1 MKSKVFIFNEVCPG
15 GNYGIKTYIEQLSS
29 CFLTMNDFEVH
40 IVNLR
45 SKENEFT
52 INHESN
58 IVIYEIPR
66 EKYWKKN
73 QDVYYRNV
81 LLLLKPYITKCSE
94 NVFFQINYFEHK
106 PLISYLRE
114 MFPQGKIIFTLHY
127 LDWSF
132 ILQGN
137 TSLFR
142 KIINQSIKNENAQ
155 YIIQL
160 FDRDKMLF
168 NSVETIICL
177 SEYAKNLLINDYK
190 ISDSKIELI
199 LNGLSDVCIEKDITT
214 KKNLRKQY
222 FFNEDEKIRFF
233 RNLE

>member
-94 NVFFQINYFEHK
+94 NVFF
-106 PLISYLRE
+106 
-114 MFPQGKIIFTLHY
+114 
-127 LDWSF
+127 
-132 ILQGN
+132 
-137 TSLFR
+137 
-142 KIINQSIKNENAQ
+142 
-155 YIIQL
+155 
-160 FDRDKMLF
+160 
-168 NSVETIICL
+168 
-177 SEYAKNLLINDYK
+177 
-190 ISDSKIELI
+190 
-199 LNGLSDVCIEKDITT
+199 
-214 KKNLRKQY
+214 
-222 FFNEDEKIRFF
+222 
-233 RNLE
+233 